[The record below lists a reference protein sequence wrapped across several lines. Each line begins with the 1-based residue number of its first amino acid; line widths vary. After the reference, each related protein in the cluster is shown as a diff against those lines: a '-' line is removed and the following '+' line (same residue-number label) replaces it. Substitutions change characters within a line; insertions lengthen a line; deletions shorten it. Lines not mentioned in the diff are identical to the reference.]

1 MANDYN
7 PRNYQDDFAN
17 DEDHDII
24 TEEET
29 DNLAERAGVPE
40 ETLKEEFDG
49 MDTDDSPL
57 GTRDDIENEIED
69 EDDEL

>member
-1 MANDYN
+1 MVNDYN
-7 PRNYQDDFAN
+7 PRNIS
-17 DEDHDII
+17 DEGDDII
-24 TEEET
+24 TEELT
-29 DNLAERAGVPE
+29 DNLAEEAGVPE
-40 ETLKEEFDG
+40 ATLKEEFDG